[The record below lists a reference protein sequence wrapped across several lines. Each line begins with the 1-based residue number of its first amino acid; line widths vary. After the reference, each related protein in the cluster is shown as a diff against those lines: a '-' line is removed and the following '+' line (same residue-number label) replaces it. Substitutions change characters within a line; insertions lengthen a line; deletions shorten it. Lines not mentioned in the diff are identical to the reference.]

1 MRVESIEF
9 ICCLLNADN
18 KIINCVECIF
28 CCSFIFFVF
37 SVAWH
42 FAVDCNLECRK
53 ERKGKKSHIISPQ
66 DMNTRE
72 KKRRETS
79 SSYLHNLRENQ
90 IYFSPHTI
98 SYATSNLIECFRTI
112 ARTINFHLSLSG
124 RIERSRVCFIK
135 CAVFF
140 RQWIQVNHSLK
151 LKIKKIPFTETAF
164 LAILTTEMHGMS
176 FCSYQGLTVI
186 LLILLFLLSFSLQ
199 RISFNL
205 ALFVLFP
212 PSVLNSPHF
221 QLQMWSP
228 FHLLT

>member
-28 CCSFIFFVF
+28 CCSFIFLYFPLHDILPWIVTW
-37 SVAWH
+37 SVEKNA
-42 FAVDCNLECRK
+42 K
-53 ERKGKKSHIISPQ
+53 EKKSHIISPQ

-140 RQWIQVNHSLK
+140 RQ
-151 LKIKKIPFTETAF
+151 
-164 LAILTTEMHGMS
+164 
-176 FCSYQGLTVI
+176 
-186 LLILLFLLSFSLQ
+186 
-199 RISFNL
+199 
-205 ALFVLFP
+205 
-212 PSVLNSPHF
+212 
-221 QLQMWSP
+221 
-228 FHLLT
+228 